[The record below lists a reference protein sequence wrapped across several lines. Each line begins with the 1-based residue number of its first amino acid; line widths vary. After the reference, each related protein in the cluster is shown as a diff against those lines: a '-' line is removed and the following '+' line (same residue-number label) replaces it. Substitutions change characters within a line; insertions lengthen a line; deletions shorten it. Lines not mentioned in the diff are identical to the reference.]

1 YPNGGGSYIVA
12 KANLGAPAGLI
23 AAAALLTDYVLTVSV
38 SVAAGIAAITSAFP
52 GPLADFRVE
61 LAAAA
66 ILLVMLVNLRGI
78 RESGTIFAIPTYVF
92 LVSMLGLI
100 GVGLAEALLGSPPA
114 VSGVTP
120 VVVPA
125 ETLGVLLILRAF
137 ADGCSAI
144 TGVEAVS
151 NGVPAFKRP
160 EASNARTTL
169 VVMGALVG
177 VMFIGVSILAG
188 ITG

>member
-1 YPNGGGSYIVA
+1 MCIR
-12 KANLGAPAGLI
+12 
-23 AAAALLTDYVLTVSV
+23 DRTVSV

-52 GPLADFRVE
+52 GPLADYRVE

-92 LVSMLGLI
+92 LVSMLALI
-100 GVGLAEALLGSPPA
+100 GVGLAEAILGSPPT

-120 VVVPA
+120 VIVPA
-125 ETLGVLLILRAF
+125 EALGLLLILRAF

-144 TGVEAVS
+144 T
-151 NGVPAFKRP
+151 
-160 EASNARTTL
+160 
-169 VVMGALVG
+169 
-177 VMFIGVSILAG
+177 
-188 ITG
+188 